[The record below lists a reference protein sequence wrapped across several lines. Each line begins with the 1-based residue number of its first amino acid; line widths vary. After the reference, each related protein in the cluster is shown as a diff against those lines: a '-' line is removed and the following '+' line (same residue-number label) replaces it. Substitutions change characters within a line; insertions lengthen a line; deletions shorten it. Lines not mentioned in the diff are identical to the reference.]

1 MNHELLVN
9 TLTRNYNVFF
19 ENVKKMMTKMK
30 QSKEKV
36 NAIAL
41 KPDPLSNVDYL
52 DQMIQAEKFE
62 FNREGAKERIEMLKK
77 YKEMALLD
85 EKFESLTKVRVFN
98 QQYRKLQLIIN
109 YIFTHYSS
117 EKGIK
122 Y

>member
-1 MNHELLVN
+1 
-9 TLTRNYNVFF
+9 
-19 ENVKKMMTKMK
+19 
-30 QSKEKV
+30 
-36 NAIAL
+36 
-41 KPDPLSNVDYL
+41 
-52 DQMIQAEKFE
+52 
-62 FNREGAKERIEMLKK
+62 MLKK

>member
-52 DQMIQAEKFE
+52 DQMI
-62 FNREGAKERIEMLKK
+62 
-77 YKEMALLD
+77 
-85 EKFESLTKVRVFN
+85 
-98 QQYRKLQLIIN
+98 
-109 YIFTHYSS
+109 
-117 EKGIK
+117 
-122 Y
+122 